1 MNFGDRTVPASACS
15 YQASSNSMT
24 HLITESYGHSYKK
37 GSHPLNS
44 ANFNDTINRY
54 TTHGYF
60 KPRFAEW
67 PTGGYTRKEA
77 LHRVRNGVLDTS
89 PQSTEWGRH
98 GYNQSLGLGRG
109 VRQSNLASLS
119 ERQLAEHVKRS
130 GSVPALASRPESQS
144 DAANSKA
151 TAEDLCMATNVQTS
165 GTAFEPQGK
174 YIQISDP
181 YMWNKPPNFIPF
193 SDRRLTR
200 ALSDFNTRRFQVPS
214 ADRTLC

>member
-89 PQSTEWGRH
+89 PQRYEWIRH
-98 GYNQSLGLGRG
+98 GYSPSTLALERG

-119 ERQLAEHVKRS
+119 ERQLMAHAEKHASS
-130 GSVPALASRPESQS
+130 GAGSPKPKSEATESTL
-144 DAANSKA
+144 N
-151 TAEDLCMATNVQTS
+151 MATNVHTT
-165 GTAFEPQGK
+165 GLAYEPQGK
-174 YIQISDP
+174 YVQVCDP
-181 YMWNKPPNFIPF
+181 YGFAAPPSFLPLN
-193 SDRRLTR
+193 DRRIT
-200 ALSDFNTRRFQVPS
+200 
-214 ADRTLC
+214 